1 MVKKF
6 ISVPRTSNIP
16 WFERFMAI
24 IATVNYGLI
33 LFNLS
38 YTDLRDYYFRYI
50 PILTQIYD
58 PFKGIEPHQDTEK
71 YLKTIERLK
80 VSVAETSLNS
90 PQTEI
95 ILAQLR
101 VQSEEMIN
109 ENPFALA
116 GKSGTL
122 ERIKNRMR
130 DQIETPNNSAKESF
144 KLFWSQD
151 YLKQQGYDQSMQW
164 FDYQI
169 SPLIA
174 SNYYRTIGENGKFT
188 QRFWKIDLP
197 FIIIF
202 FLEFLA
208 RTYLISRRYRKVT
221 WFDAMLWRWYDV
233 FLFLPF
239 WRLLR
244 IIPVVLRLN
253 QVHFISLEYI
263 RLQVTRGFVAGIAR
277 ELTEAVVVEVLEQ
290 VQREIQKG
298 DVIKRFFMNRNKKY
312 LDINNV
318 NEIEAIANHL
328 IKIIIYNVIPQLEP
342 DIEELLRYN
351 IQQVMQQS
359 PIIQQFKTIPGLQQI
374 PEQIQERMIAELSKL
389 ATQGPQDAY
398 ATVKKAME
406 DPIGTKLTEQL
417 VKHFSQVLSD
427 ELQKEQ
433 GFAEIQVLLVDFLE
447 EFKINYIQ
455 QVDESNFEQV
465 LAQLNEQRRLT
476 ETD

>member
-130 DQIETPNNSAKESF
+130 DQIETPNDSAKESF

-221 WFDAMLWRWYDV
+221 WFDAMLWRWYDA

-342 DIEELLRYN
+342 DIEALLRYN
-351 IQQVMQQS
+351 IEQVMQQS
-359 PIIQQFKTIPGLQQI
+359 PVIQQLKTIPGLQQI

-417 VKHFSQVLSD
+417 VKHFSQALSD

>member
-130 DQIETPNNSAKESF
+130 DQIETPNDSAKESF

-221 WFDAMLWRWYDV
+221 WFDAMLWRWYDA
-233 FLFLPF
+233 FLFIPF

-342 DIEELLRYN
+342 DIEALLRYN
-351 IQQVMQQS
+351 IEQVMQQS
-359 PIIQQFKTIPGLQQI
+359 PVIQQLKTIPGLQQI

-417 VKHFSQVLSD
+417 VKHFSQALSD

>member
-1 MVKKF
+1 MVKKS

-90 PQTEI
+90 PQTEV

-130 DQIETPNNSAKESF
+130 DQIETPNDSAKESF

-221 WFDAMLWRWYDV
+221 WFDAMLWRWYDA
-233 FLFLPF
+233 FLFIPF

-359 PIIQQFKTIPGLQQI
+359 PVIQQLKTIPGLQQI

-417 VKHFSQVLSD
+417 VKHFSQALSD

>member
-1 MVKKF
+1 MVKKS

-130 DQIETPNNSAKESF
+130 DQIETPNDSAKESF

-221 WFDAMLWRWYDV
+221 WFDAMLWRWYDA

-359 PIIQQFKTIPGLQQI
+359 PVIQQLKTIPGLQQI

-417 VKHFSQVLSD
+417 VKHFSQALSD

>member
-1 MVKKF
+1 MKKS
-6 ISVPRTSNIP
+6 ISVQKNSKIP

-24 IATVNYGLI
+24 VATVNYGLI

-71 YLKTIERLK
+71 YLETIERLK

-101 VQSEEMIN
+101 SQSAEMVS
-109 ENPFALA
+109 ENPFALV

-130 DQIETPNNSAKESF
+130 DQVENPNNSAKESF
-144 KLFWSQD
+144 KIFWSPA

-208 RTYLISRRYRKVT
+208 RTYLISRRYPKVT
-221 WFDAMLWRWYDV
+221 WFDAMLWRWYDA

-253 QVHFISLEYI
+253 QVHFISLEHI

-298 DVIKRFFMNRNKKY
+298 DVFKRFFINRNKKY

-417 VKHFSQVLSD
+417 VKHFSQVLSQ

>member
-130 DQIETPNNSAKESF
+130 DQIETPNDSAKESF

-221 WFDAMLWRWYDV
+221 WFDAMLWRWYDA

-342 DIEELLRYN
+342 DIEALLRYN

-359 PIIQQFKTIPGLQQI
+359 PVIQQLKTIPGLQQI

-417 VKHFSQVLSD
+417 VKHFSQALSD

>member
-1 MVKKF
+1 MVKNS
-6 ISVPRTSNIP
+6 ISVQRPPNIP

-24 IATVNYGLI
+24 VATVNYGLI

-71 YLKTIERLK
+71 YLDTIEQLK

-90 PQTEI
+90 PETDE

-101 VQSEEMIN
+101 AKSEEMIN
-109 ENPFALA
+109 ENPFGIAE
-116 GKSGTL
+116 KSGTL

-130 DQIETPNNSAKESF
+130 DHVENSENSAKQSF
-144 KLFWSQD
+144 KTFWSTA
-151 YLKQQGYDQSMQW
+151 YLKQQGYDQSIQW
-164 FDYQI
+164 FEHQI

-188 QRFWKIDLP
+188 RRFWKIDLP

-208 RTYLISRRYRKVT
+208 RTYLISRRYPKVT

-253 QVHFISLEYI
+253 QVNFISLENI
-263 RLQVTRGFVAGIAR
+263 RLQITRGFVAGIAR

-290 VQREIQKG
+290 VQREIKKG
-298 DVIKRFFMNRNKKY
+298 DVMKRFFMNRNKQY

-328 IKIIIYNVIPQLEP
+328 IKTVIYNVIPKLEP
-342 DIEELLRYN
+342 DIEALLRYN
-351 IQQVMQQS
+351 IEQVMLQS
-359 PIIQQFKTIPGLQQI
+359 PVIQQLKTIPGLQQI
-374 PEQIQERMIAELSKL
+374 PEQIQERIIAELSKL
-389 ATQGPQDAY
+389 ATEGPQDAY
-398 ATVKKAME
+398 QIVKKAME
-406 DPIGTKLTEQL
+406 DPVGTQLTNQL
-417 VKHFSQVLSD
+417 VKNFSQILGE

-433 GFAEIQVLLVDFLE
+433 GLAEIQSLLIDFLE

-465 LAQLNEQRRLT
+465 LAQLQEQRRLT

>member
-71 YLKTIERLK
+71 YLETIERLK

-130 DQIETPNNSAKESF
+130 DQIETPNDSAKESF

-221 WFDAMLWRWYDV
+221 WFDAMLWRWYDA

-359 PIIQQFKTIPGLQQI
+359 PVIQQLKTIPGLQQI

-417 VKHFSQVLSD
+417 VKHFSQALSD

>member
-130 DQIETPNNSAKESF
+130 DQIETPNDSAKESF

-221 WFDAMLWRWYDV
+221 WFDAMLWRWYDA

-359 PIIQQFKTIPGLQQI
+359 PVIQQLKTIPGLQQI

-417 VKHFSQVLSD
+417 VKHFSQALSD

>member
-90 PQTEI
+90 PQTEV

-130 DQIETPNNSAKESF
+130 DQIETPNDSAKESF

-221 WFDAMLWRWYDV
+221 WFDAMLWRWYDA

-253 QVHFISLEYI
+253 QVNFISLEYI

-359 PIIQQFKTIPGLQQI
+359 PVIQQLKTIPGLQQI

-417 VKHFSQVLSD
+417 VKHFSQALSD